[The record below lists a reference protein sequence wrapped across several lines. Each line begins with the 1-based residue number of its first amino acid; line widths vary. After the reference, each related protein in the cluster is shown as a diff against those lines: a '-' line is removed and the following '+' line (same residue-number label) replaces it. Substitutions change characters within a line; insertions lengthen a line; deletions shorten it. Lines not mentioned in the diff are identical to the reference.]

1 MLDSF
6 WFAKRQGSEGTS
18 VTQLAGG
25 ANLGEL
31 SDLMYFIKKL
41 YRALKVPS
49 TRLDPNDQ
57 ASADGSTILRE
68 ELKFARFV
76 MRLAAAFTGRFCAA
90 LFAVCVWVV
99 LGLISPCWDRSRC
112 CANGVCQ

>member
-1 MLDSF
+1 M
-6 WFAKRQGSEGTS
+6 FAKRQGSEGTS
-18 VTQLAGG
+18 VDQLAGG

-57 ASADGSTILRE
+57 AS
-68 ELKFARFV
+68 F
-76 MRLAAAFTGRFCAA
+76 FT
-90 LFAVCVWVV
+90 
-99 LGLISPCWDRSRC
+99 
-112 CANGVCQ
+112 

>member
-1 MLDSF
+1 MDQNDVVKKFNPQSMLDAF

-18 VTQLAGG
+18 VDQLAGG

-49 TRLDPNDQ
+49 MRLDPNDQ

-76 MRLAAAFTGRFCAA
+76 MR
-90 LFAVCVWVV
+90 
-99 LGLISPCWDRSRC
+99 
-112 CANGVCQ
+112 Q